1 MGVVKL
7 EGTGQPVAGAK
18 LQVSIGFVMGAGSKS
33 EKVVETGADGQFSV
47 DLPAGN
53 TRIRLSPPPGY
64 LVSRVQDFMED
75 LDVRADQPVIR
86 REYRVRK
93 GTIWNFQFTRGTAR
107 TPFSGVVATVNSVPT
122 VPPARSQAQADDR
135 GVAGLTLSIEG
146 PNTEVAVL
154 ESPLTSS
161 EIPTGML
168 RLRLEWDPGFR
179 PDALEEVSRLPGNDR
194 RFRLVDADE
203 NTATLEVPELI
214 EPVKENGKLVMRV
227 FVPHRDA
234 KDYAALTGQIV
245 DEAGKPVAGARVAL
259 GPPGQAPLDGDELR
273 NSATTDPRGQYR
285 LRDIPRRGIDGKPIE
300 VRLTVIKDGYA
311 GMQSPRFTVADADPE
326 KLKVV
331 DPIRLE
337 RGVSLGGIVVDH
349 RGQAVA
355 GASVQT
361 NQPIVQAGS
370 GGTPQTTHTDENGR
384 FLVRGLR
391 RGVVGLYVFHEKVR
405 KSGFY
410 LADGTGNNSNQASG
424 AHGRP
429 RGESRRAPRGAA
441 GAAGDGPTSSRVAS
455 GPLV

>member
-1 MGVVKL
+1 M
-7 EGTGQPVAGAK
+7 
-18 LQVSIGFVMGAGSKS
+18 
-33 EKVVETGADGQFSV
+33 
-47 DLPAGN
+47 
-53 TRIRLSPPPGY
+53 
-64 LVSRVQDFMED
+64 
-75 LDVRADQPVIR
+75 
-86 REYRVRK
+86 
-93 GTIWNFQFTRGTAR
+93 
-107 TPFSGVVATVNSVPT
+107 
-122 VPPARSQAQADDR
+122 
-135 GVAGLTLSIEG
+135 
-146 PNTEVAVL
+146 
-154 ESPLTSS
+154 
-161 EIPTGML
+161 
-168 RLRLEWDPGFR
+168 
-179 PDALEEVSRLPGNDR
+179 
-194 RFRLVDADE
+194 
-203 NTATLEVPELI
+203 PELI

-259 GPPGQAPLDGDELR
+259 GPPGQAPLDGDKLH

-300 VRLTVIKDGYA
+300 VRLTVIKDGFA

-384 FLVRGLR
+384 FLLRGLR

-410 LADGTGNNSNQASG
+410 LADGTGAIRVKLPERMDDPRVNLG
-424 AHGRP
+424 ALRALPPAPLAVGQPAPEWQVGPWSDQRP
-429 RGESRRAPRGAA
+429 
-441 GAAGDGPTSSRVAS
+441 
-455 GPLV
+455 